1 MEVATESSYTSRHKA
16 YYQRNKE
23 SILAR
28 YKEAKPY
35 KAFYERNRER
45 LKARA
50 LERYYEKKLIAELAS
65 AETSETPDLPASLP
79 DQPAAGASA

>member
-16 YYQRNKE
+16 YYQRNKDT
-23 SILAR
+23 ILAR

-65 AETSETPDLPASLP
+65 EETSQTPDLPASLP
-79 DQPAAGASA
+79 DPTASPATA